1 MQQFVKET
9 LLRLVQ
15 AQVEFVVVGGISA
28 VLHGAPILTI
38 DLDISYRRTPPNIA
52 RLASALA
59 PLHPKPRGFPPDL
72 PFVLDE
78 RTLQLGTNFTLEIEG
93 EDLDLLGEMAAI
105 GGYEDII
112 SRAVEMEVA
121 GAKVKVLPLADLIA
135 TKTAAGRPKDLAV
148 LPVLKATLE
157 RQRQHNASE
166 NEPPASA

>member
-1 MQQFVKET
+1 
-9 LLRLVQ
+9 
-15 AQVEFVVVGGISA
+15 
-28 VLHGAPILTI
+28 
-38 DLDISYRRTPPNIA
+38 
-52 RLASALA
+52 
-59 PLHPKPRGFPPDL
+59 L